1 LRPEAASGFS
11 FMKMRI
17 RSKIL
22 LSFMAMVVLIIAL
35 IVFALVS
42 MHIMSEGNRQL
53 VCVQEKESLVADLQ
67 ATIDRVVTALG
78 DYLVSGERAR
88 RSTFIQLVL
97 FYKRQVEALELFLK
111 SPPGDGGGGLEAK
124 KIRELKAELETIDA
138 SSREILALADKIER
152 AQGHKIIQDVVSTV
166 KGAIDKKGARAEKG
180 TPGSELNVLE
190 DLMGVSTRDARER
203 LKELERLGTAISGSE
218 FRLRELSLQMLR
230 AKERALEKIGEIREI
245 AQREGNMAVEMA
257 ALADQRAG
265 KFMRVGAVIVL
276 TCGLVLALYL
286 SRSFSRPILELDC
299 GARLIGEGNFDHR
312 LKLETGDE
320 LEELASRFNIMASR
334 LKASYGALEEKV
346 RDRTRELEQSN
357 QQLRRLFDGISDG
370 ISVIDRSYR
379 IVNANA
385 GIAAMVTRGEAE
397 LIGGAC
403 YRSYNGSDS
412 PCPGCP
418 AESTFRDGR
427 ASAGQ
432 LRWCAPGQKL
442 KDMQIYIFP
451 LQEEEGRVV
460 QVIEYAKDI
469 SEKVALERKL
479 FQSAKLAA
487 IGTLAAGVAH
497 EIRNPLGIMKTS
509 SDMIKRSCRE
519 GEQNYE
525 LAGFLIEEVDRLNRV
540 VTRLLNFA
548 KPSKPNIEPCEING
562 IMDRALALVGP
573 QHRLQDL
580 EVVREYTHDLPR
592 VPGDREQLCQVFLN
606 LIINAV
612 QAMPKSGRLTLA
624 TGTEEGEAVW
634 AGVTDTGEGIDER
647 IVDSIFDPFFT
658 TKDDGSGLG
667 LAIAYRIVESHGGR
681 LEVKSN
687 PGKGTAFTVMLPT
700 A

>member
-1 LRPEAASGFS
+1 
-11 FMKMRI
+11 MKMRI
-17 RSKIL
+17 RTKML
-22 LSFMAMVVLIIAL
+22 LSFMAMVALIVAL

-42 MHIMSEGNRQL
+42 IHIMSESNRQL

-67 ATIDRVVTALG
+67 ATIDRAVTALG
-78 DYLVSGERAR
+78 DYLVSGKRAR
-88 RSTFIQLVL
+88 RSTFIQLVG
-97 FYKRQVEALELFLK
+97 FYRRQVEALELFCK
-111 SPPGDGGGGLEAK
+111 SPRGDGGTGLEAK
-124 KIRELKAELETIDA
+124 KISELKAELKTIDV
-138 SSREILALADKIER
+138 SSREILALADKIEG
-152 AQGHKIIQDVVSTV
+152 AQGHKLIQNVVSTV
-166 KGAIDKKGARAEKG
+166 KGAMDKKGARAEKG
-180 TPGSELNVLE
+180 TPGGELNALE
-190 DLMGVSTRDARER
+190 DLLGVSTRDAQER
-203 LKELERLGTAISGSE
+203 LKELELLSATISESE
-218 FRLRELSLQMLR
+218 SRLRELSLQLMR
-230 AKERALEKIGEIREI
+230 AKEHALEKIGEIREI
-245 AQREGNMAVEMA
+245 AQREGMMAVEMA
-257 ALADQRAG
+257 ALADRQAG
-265 KFMRVGAVIVL
+265 KFMRVGAVIIL

-286 SRSFSRPILELDC
+286 SSSFSRPILDLDR

-312 LKLETGDE
+312 LKLETGNE
-320 LEELASRFNIMASR
+320 LEELASRFNTMASR

-370 ISVIDRSYR
+370 ISIIDREYR
-379 IVNANA
+379 IVNANT
-385 GIAAMVTRGEAE
+385 GIAAMVKRGEGE

-427 ASAGQ
+427 ASVGQ
-432 LRWCAPGQKL
+432 LRWCAPGQKV
-442 KDMQIYIFP
+442 KDMQLYIFP

-469 SEKVALERKL
+469 SEKVALEQKL
-479 FQSAKLAA
+479 FQSAKLAG

-509 SDMIKRSCRE
+509 ADMIKRSCQE

-548 KPSKPNIEPCEING
+548 KPSKPNIEPCGIND

-573 QHRLQDL
+573 QHRLQDM
-580 EVVREYTHDLPR
+580 EVVREYTHDLPG

-606 LIINAV
+606 LIINAI
-612 QAMPKSGRLTLA
+612 QAMPKHGRLTLA
-624 TGTEEGEAVW
+624 TGMDEGEAVW
-634 AGVTDTGEGIDER
+634 AGVTDTGEGIDAR

-687 PGKGTAFTVMLPT
+687 PGKGTTFAVVLPV

>member
-1 LRPEAASGFS
+1 
-11 FMKMRI
+11 MKIRI

-22 LSFMAMVVLIIAL
+22 LSFMAMVALIIAL

-67 ATIDRVVTALG
+67 ATIDRAVTTLG
-78 DYLVSGERAR
+78 DYLVSGKRAR

-97 FYKRQVEALELFLK
+97 FYKRQVEALELYLK
-111 SPPGDGGGGLEAK
+111 RAPGDGGGGLEAK
-124 KIRELKAELETIDA
+124 KISELKAELETIDV

-190 DLMGVSTRDARER
+190 GLLGVSTRDAKER
-203 LKELERLGTAISGSE
+203 LKELERLGTTISESE
-218 FRLRELSLQMLR
+218 FRLREFSLQMLR

-245 AQREGNMAVEMA
+245 AQREGSVAVEMA
-257 ALADQRAG
+257 ALADRRAG
-265 KFMRVGAVIVL
+265 KFMRVGAVIIL

-320 LEELASRFNIMASR
+320 LEDLASRFNTMASR

-346 RDRTRELEQSN
+346 HDRTRELEQSN
-357 QQLRRLFDGISDG
+357 QHLRRLFDGISDG
-370 ISVIDRSYR
+370 ISVIDRGYR

-385 GIAAMVTRGEAE
+385 GIAAMVKRGEAE

-442 KDMQIYIFP
+442 KEMQIYIFP

-509 SDMIKRSCRE
+509 ADMIKRSFRE

-548 KPSKPNIEPCEING
+548 KPSKPNIEPCEVNG

-606 LIINAV
+606 LIINAI

-624 TGTEEGEAVW
+624 TGTEGGEAVW

-658 TKDDGSGLG
+658 TKDGGSGLG

-681 LEVKSN
+681 LEVESN
-687 PGKGTAFTVMLPT
+687 PGKGTAFTVMLPV